1 MQWYTWGMHRKVR
14 NGIFF
19 VFLTI
24 FVIGAPVI
32 VLYTAGY
39 RLNLSTWR
47 VQRTGVIAITTIPRG
62 ASVTMNNVLIADKA
76 PYVAQRLTPGNYD
89 VLLQKTGYR
98 SWNQHVDVGSG
109 STTYITALLF
119 SDTKPELLLEES
131 ALSVVGDRS
140 GRFIYLLVE
149 SGRGHEVWR
158 YDTVTRLQRQLSR
171 GVGDAITHI
180 DLNNDQSTLLLSTND
195 GGTDGTMAINTE
207 TGFSLNEEE
216 VANAI
221 NTLPEYSFFDNG
233 SNVEMRL
240 TSTDEL
246 VTLLSPSTYTVIFR
260 NSSIAMLKDTRD
272 RAYLIDLKTQ
282 TVTQIDL
289 ATTLL
294 SESPTDNLLAASDG
308 NEIDVYNPKTGE
320 RSFIA
325 RQSEPILA
333 LAWHSSDRA
342 LLFATASKIIAIERD
357 KYETRETTTLVD
369 NASIIDMW
377 PDTTGKS
384 LTFFGTVDGITGI
397 WKVALT
403 Q

>member
-39 RLNLSTWR
+39 RLNVSTWR

-62 ASVTMNNVLIADKA
+62 ASVTMNNVLIADKT
-76 PYVAQRLTPGNYD
+76 PYVAQRLTPGDYD
-89 VLLQKTGYR
+89 VLLQKAGYR

-119 SDTKPELLLEES
+119 SDTKPELLLEEN

-149 SGRGHEVWR
+149 SGRAHEVWR
-158 YDTVTRLQRQLSR
+158 YDTVTRLQRIIAHDVGSATDRIALSNDESTIFITSGEDR
-171 GVGDAITHI
+171 EPHAI
-180 DLNNDQSTLLLSTND
+180 
-195 GGTDGTMAINTE
+195 
-207 TGFSLNEEE
+207 GFPVEGLWPLNEDE
-216 VANAI
+216 VAAAANA
-221 NTLPEYSFFDNG
+221 LPEYSFFDNG

-240 TSTDEL
+240 ISTDAL
-246 VTLLSPSTYTVIFR
+246 ITLLPPSTYTVAFR
-260 NSSIAMLKDTRD
+260 NSTIAILKDTRD
-272 RAYLIDLKTQ
+272 RAYLVNLDAQ
-282 TVTQIDL
+282 SVTQIDL
-289 ATTLL
+289 ATALL
-294 SESPTDNLLAASDG
+294 SESSTENLLAASDG
-308 NEIDVYNPKTGE
+308 NEIDVYNPQTGE

-357 KYETRETTTLVD
+357 KYETRKTTTLVD
-369 NASIIDMW
+369 NASITDMW

>member
-1 MQWYTWGMHRKVR
+1 MHRRVR

-39 RLNLSTWR
+39 RLNISTWR
-47 VQRTGVIAITTIPRG
+47 VQRTGVIAISTLPRG
-62 ASVTMNNVLIADKA
+62 ASVTMNNALIADKT
-76 PYVAQRLTPGNYD
+76 PYVAQRLTPGDYD
-89 VLLQKTGYR
+89 VLLQKAGYR
-98 SWNQHVDVGSG
+98 PWQQHVAVGSG

-131 ALSVVGDRS
+131 ALSVVGDKS
-140 GRFIYLLVE
+140 GRFIYFLVAN
-149 SGRGHEVWR
+149 GDTHEVWR
-158 YDTVTRLQRQLSR
+158 YDTVTRLQRLVNNN
-171 GVGDAITHI
+171 VGNTTSSIT
-180 DLNNDQSTLLLSTND
+180 LNADESTLIIQQDSQRAPTSDIGISADSGAVLSSAELLT
-195 GGTDGTMAINTE
+195 AK
-207 TGFSLNEEE
+207 
-216 VANAI
+216 

-240 TSTDEL
+240 VNTDEL
-246 VTLLSPSTYTVIFR
+246 VTLLPPSTYTVAFR
-260 NSSIAMLKDTRD
+260 NSTVAILRDTRD
-272 RAYLIDLKTQ
+272 RAYLVDLNTNA
-282 TVTQIDL
+282 VTQIDL
-289 ATTLL
+289 ATALL
-294 SESPTDNLLAASDG
+294 TESTTENLLAASDG
-308 NEIDVYNPKTGE
+308 NEIDVYNPQTGE
-320 RSFIA
+320 RTFIA
-325 RQSEPILA
+325 RQSEPILS

-369 NASIIDMW
+369 NASIINMW